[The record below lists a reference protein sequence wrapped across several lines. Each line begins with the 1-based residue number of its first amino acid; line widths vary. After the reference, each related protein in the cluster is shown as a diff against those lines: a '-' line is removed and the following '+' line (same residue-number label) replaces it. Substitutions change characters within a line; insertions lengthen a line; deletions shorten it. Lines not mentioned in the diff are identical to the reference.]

1 MAELEGGPLLWAPSR
16 KPNNGSSDSFIFTR
30 HCNFGFPFILVFT
43 KFSLWKKKK
52 KNSNPGKLEKAPG
65 TALYSKGL
73 KVLGTQNYQ
82 VAWKMAEGSRQNSK
96 YVVQ

>member
-1 MAELEGGPLLWAPSR
+1 MVVLIHSYSPDIATLDFHLFWSLQNS
-16 KPNNGSSDSFIFTR
+16 
-30 HCNFGFPFILVFT
+30 HCG
-43 KFSLWKKKK
+43 KKKK
-52 KNSNPGKLEKAPG
+52 KNSNPGKLEQAPG